1 MSKSSIPLALCCT
14 LSLQTL
20 PLVLLQTNS
29 RKNSLS
35 SDLPRSFNRGEREKP
50 EREGGARGGK
60 REGRGSESE
69 RAIES
74 ETGKE
79 RTGFSTFTAA
89 LAWATPFSTLLS
101 FERKER
107 HLCPQVPYS
116 SSLTVLSS
124 LSPLT
129 ERLRESVSHSCDLH
143 RTLGPGSSGTHC
155 CYLHISLNNIT
166 PLANFTWQFGS
177 CVDNTQHYIHTQNWA
192 ACKGKGIRH
201 TIAVWSLELYLV
213 IPLPNRTFC
222 QRERGGTDGNFQL
235 GRRGGR
241 TELEMIYRLHLK
253 RSRIKNLWPVP
264 EAVNCHSSL
273 QRPRHNPTTRSQIRP
288 LNIQQPAQRHLALCI
303 TVRRV

>member
-1 MSKSSIPLALCCT
+1 MSKQSVHLAL
-14 LSLQTL
+14 LTL
-20 PLVLLQTNS
+20 PLVLLQTS
-29 RKNSLS
+29 YRKHSLS

-201 TIAVWSLELYLV
+201 TRPVCSHFSWRVCLLQVCVYGRVCLCVCLDFHLLSQPFCLRCSPAHLQMIFKSHANSDGSWDLASRASALELFTVLR
-213 IPLPNRTFC
+213 LPNGTSFC
-222 QRERGGTDGNFQL
+222 QRER
-235 GRRGGR
+235 
-241 TELEMIYRLHLK
+241 H
-253 RSRIKNLWPVP
+253 
-264 EAVNCHSSL
+264 H
-273 QRPRHNPTTRSQIRP
+273 
-288 LNIQQPAQRHLALCI
+288 
-303 TVRRV
+303 